1 VQGAGYATAVCVL
14 WIVTYFFGAWVYTKY
29 RMYVRMPIEAQ
40 GFFKT
45 QGMFD
50 LKEHIASM
58 GVGLLPIY
66 WFFWKNARDPQY
78 DIARRWL
85 TVLLGAMVWY
95 MFLMGHIVNNVR
107 GLGS

>member
-1 VQGAGYATAVCVL
+1 
-14 WIVTYFFGAWVYTKY
+14 
-29 RMYVRMPIEAQ
+29 MYVRLPIEAQ

-78 DIARRWL
+78 DSARRWL
-85 TVLLGAMVWY
+85 TVLLAAMVWY

>member
-1 VQGAGYATAVCVL
+1 
-14 WIVTYFFGAWVYTKY
+14 
-29 RMYVRMPIEAQ
+29 MYVRIPIEAQ

-58 GVGLLPIY
+58 GLALLPIY
-66 WFFWKNARDPQY
+66 WFFWKNAREPQY
-78 DIARRWL
+78 DSARRWL
-85 TVLLGAMVWY
+85 TVLLAAMVWY
-95 MFLMGHIVNNVR
+95 MFLMGHILNNVR